1 MTANTIWGQATAGLS
16 TTSVGGTNFEL
27 GLEFELSSDLALTG
41 IWWWTGNVAD
51 VLPTQTGVYD
61 SATQAPISGAVDS
74 SPAWSGAPG
83 SGWVKNTNYN
93 GSITLTAGVKYVVA
107 VWMIGNLGEFAGLL
121 SNPNPNVVNGPITCF
136 ATQNSTRGNG
146 LFSTT
151 QGCPNNDST
160 GNGYALDVEASTI
173 VAPVSSSG
181 GVTLNLAMAGTGT
194 VIPPNPTSGAV
205 KLGLGMAGAGTVIP
219 PDPSA
224 GAVRLNLA
232 MSGQA
237 FVAPP
242 ITASGGLSLSSLA
255 MAGAGIAAQPV
266 TPGVVAAVNA
276 APQAAAA
283 NQANGS
289 VTTGNKI

>member
-1 MTANTIWGQATAGLS
+1 MTAHTIWNQATAGIS
-16 TTSVGGTNFEL
+16 TASVGGTNFEL
-27 GLEFELSSDLALTG
+27 GLEFQLSSDLALTG
-41 IWWWTGNVAD
+41 VWWWTGSSSD

-93 GSITLTAGVKYVVA
+93 GSITLTAGVKYVVG
-107 VWMIGNLGEFAGLL
+107 VWMVGTLGEFAGLL
-121 SNPNPNVVNGPITCF
+121 SNPNPNVVNGPITVF

-160 GNGYALDVEASTI
+160 GNGYTLDVEASTI

-181 GVTLNLAMAGTGT
+181 ATTLSLAMAGTGA
-194 VIPPNPTSGAV
+194 VIPPDPTSGAV
-205 KLGLGMAGAGTVIP
+205 KLGLAMAGTGAVIP

-224 GAVRLNLA
+224 GAVRLGLA
-232 MSGQA
+232 MAGQA

-242 ITASGGLSLSSLA
+242 ITAAGGLALSSLA

-276 APQAAAA
+276 APQAAGT

-289 VTTGNKI
+289 VTTGNRL